1 MSVLKLESKG
11 RLFFVSDIHG
21 ELPTLLHGLK
31 ELGYNSEKDMCV
43 CMLGICLTEV
53 VIILKL

>member
-1 MSVLKLESKG
+1 MNVLKLESKG
-11 RLFFVSDIHG
+11 RLFFVSDIHA

-31 ELGYNSEKDMCV
+31 ELGYDSAKDMCIHA
-43 CMLGICLTEV
+43 GIWLTEV